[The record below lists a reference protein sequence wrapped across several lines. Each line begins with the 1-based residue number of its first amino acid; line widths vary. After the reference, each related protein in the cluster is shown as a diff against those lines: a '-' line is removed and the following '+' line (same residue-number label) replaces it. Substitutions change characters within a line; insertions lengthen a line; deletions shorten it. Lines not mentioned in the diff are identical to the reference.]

1 MTRTDSTPDPATDP
15 VSADAV
21 VADPSA
27 PGSRRGRRAAA
38 GAGPSGL
45 LTRWAAGLLGLLI
58 GLGVWTLL
66 TSGLVT
72 DDPVIGG
79 MSPAETW
86 SGFDDL
92 LDRGV
97 LLSDAAVSLY
107 RLVAGLAVAAFLGVP
122 LGLWLGLRRTA
133 EAVAGP
139 LVQFL
144 RMISPLSW
152 APVAIAVFGIGN
164 EPVIFLV
171 AAAAVWP
178 IMLSTSAGVTAMD
191 PGYLD
196 VARTMGA
203 SGWERLTRVVI
214 PAVRPA
220 ILGGIRLAL
229 GTAWI
234 VLVPAEMLGVRSGL
248 GYQILNA
255 RDQLAYDQVMAVILV
270 IGILGFALDGLSRLV
285 LRDRAAR

>member
-27 PGSRRGRRAAA
+27 PGSRRGRRAA

-45 LTRWAAGLLGLLI
+45 LTRWAAGLSGLLI
-58 GLGVWTLL
+58 ALGVWTLL

-107 RLVAGLAVAAFLGVP
+107 RLVAGLG
-122 LGLWLGLRRTA
+122 
-133 EAVAGP
+133 
-139 LVQFL
+139 
-144 RMISPLSW
+144 
-152 APVAIAVFGIGN
+152 
-164 EPVIFLV
+164 
-171 AAAAVWP
+171 
-178 IMLSTSAGVTAMD
+178 
-191 PGYLD
+191 
-196 VARTMGA
+196 
-203 SGWERLTRVVI
+203 RV
-214 PAVRPA
+214 
-220 ILGGIRLAL
+220 G
-229 GTAWI
+229 
-234 VLVPAEMLGVRSGL
+234 
-248 GYQILNA
+248 
-255 RDQLAYDQVMAVILV
+255 
-270 IGILGFALDGLSRLV
+270 
-285 LRDRAAR
+285 

>member
-27 PGSRRGRRAAA
+27 PGSRRGRRAA

-86 SGFDDL
+86 SGFGDL

-270 IGILGFALDGLSRLV
+270 IGILGFALDGLSRLL